1 MAPMFRTLGARLRAR
16 PRTGVALGLLIVA
29 GAAAGGW
36 AAGERGQ
43 TPDAALTSGK
53 VAFDVP
59 EPPPPPPPADLQ
71 QKLEAL
77 AEGFRE
83 DVGLAVTD
91 VATGWTAQ
99 VNGEIPYPQQSVSKL
114 WVAVA
119 TLEAVDRGQA
129 NLERVVQLGPD
140 DRSVFYQP
148 LGRRIRNSGGPEVS
162 IHELLRWA
170 ITESDN
176 SANDKLMR
184 ELGGADAVTTLLAEK
199 GLQDLKVGAYER
211 DLQARIAGMT
221 WRPEYGIDW
230 AFQHARAELPDH
242 VRDTAMD
249 AYLADPMDGAA
260 PAEITRTLAALHK
273 GELLSPAST
282 KVLVDLLHD
291 TRTGPMR
298 LKYGL
303 PPGWKLGHKTGTGQD
318 WRGAST
324 GINDVGLIT
333 APDGRVYAVAV
344 MMRKTSKPIPQRQAF
359 FHSVSRAV
367 AQHWQASDR
376 KLAPDSRVAA
386 APAAPVGGE

>member
-1 MAPMFRTLGARLRAR
+1 MRAR